1 MKLQKYSIG
10 TGDRF
15 GCQGKALLRA
25 IIKAEQNGV
34 DLAIVWNK
42 SHREHLI
49 TKTTPLDV
57 LNEAQEAVKELRWK
71 GKYYIDADH
80 IGFSNVDLYIDSCN
94 FFTLDVADFIG
105 KKASSDEINN
115 FIDKYKKYIRKISI
129 PNIKESLNVS
139 EKQLFSIAEE
149 YLLAIKE
156 AGKIYHK
163 IEEEK
168 GKNNFIIEISMD
180 ESNKPQTLVEVFFIL
195 AAIADERIPIQTF
208 APRFCGNFYK
218 GVDYQGNIQQFS
230 EDFENLLEIIQFSI
244 KEFSLPDNLKLSIH
258 SGSDK
263 FSIYDVINKAIK
275 KFNTGVHLK
284 TSGTTWL
291 EEIVSLAMVG
301 GECLNIAKEI
311 YNRAYNRFD
320 ELSFPYRTVINIK
333 KEKLPHPSFVN
344 NWTGEEFAKV
354 LQHDETCKAFNPNFR
369 QFLHIGYKIA
379 GEMGSRYIEVLK
391 KYENIITPNII
402 QNIYDRHIA
411 RLFL

>member
-333 KEKLPHPSFVN
+333 KKKLPHPSFVN

>member
-333 KEKLPHPSFVN
+333 KKKLPHPSFVN

-354 LQHDETCKAFNPNFR
+354 LKHDETCKAFNPNFR

-402 QNIYDRHIA
+402 QNIYNRHIA